1 MAGEPVFAGTRIPLA
16 LIAKG
21 VARDE
26 IPRII
31 RRSAAP
37 ISISRR
43 STPRRSAI
51 PGARANRCVSYAGPC
66 RKQGATRG
74 RRDREAAHRRAPL
87 ARAGLRLGGAAAGER
102 AVVVLVGLGE
112 GAGGYGMES
121 GNTPRPRGSPPPRRR
136 RAGIRV
142 V

>member
-1 MAGEPVFAGTRIPLA
+1 VSFKRGLKRIVSDPEIMAGEPVFAGTRIPLA

-43 STPRRSAI
+43 STPR
-51 PGARANRCVSYAGPC
+51 
-66 RKQGATRG
+66 
-74 RRDREAAHRRAPL
+74 
-87 ARAGLRLGGAAAGER
+87 
-102 AVVVLVGLGE
+102 
-112 GAGGYGMES
+112 
-121 GNTPRPRGSPPPRRR
+121 
-136 RAGIRV
+136 
-142 V
+142 